1 MHMKIQ
7 IYSLVLTFVLLLI
20 PHTGTVN
27 TKLPITLEAANAQ
40 LKGNGPTISEHEN
53 GKIVENITFGSS
65 LEYTEI
71 EIEKAGTYK
80 FDIKYLT
87 GDTNR
92 PMSITVNN
100 YDPVI
105 VQFPQTTASWG
116 NPADANTATTY
127 LHFDTGKNNI
137 KITPLKN
144 YGPNLVRF
152 IISKSDKYIDENVY
166 PYDFTDDAT
175 ISSSDDNETL
185 ENLTDN
191 NYNTLYNV
199 PEKTSATITIDCK
212 QPVLLTGY
220 LLSAGKT
227 STEDVGK
234 WILEY

>member
-1 MHMKIQ
+1 MIKQ
-7 IYSLVLTFVLLLI
+7 NLSVTLLALCMS
-20 PHTGTVN
+20 
-27 TKLPITLEAANAQ
+27 A
-40 LKGNGPTISEHEN
+40 TIWGQADEN

-127 LHFDTGKNNI
+127 LHFDTGSLVFTVPVCGISNN
-137 KITPLKN
+137 T
-144 YGPNLVRF
+144 
-152 IISKSDKYIDENVY
+152 NV
-166 PYDFTDDAT
+166 
-175 ISSSDDNETL
+175 
-185 ENLTDN
+185 
-191 NYNTLYNV
+191 
-199 PEKTSATITIDCK
+199 KTR
-212 QPVLLTGY
+212 
-220 LLSAGKT
+220 
-227 STEDVGK
+227 E
-234 WILEY
+234 

>member
-92 PMSITVNN
+92 PMSITITTTLSSSNFHKQPLRGEIRLMPIPQQPTCTLI
-100 YDPVI
+100 PVK
-105 VQFPQTTASWG
+105 TT
-116 NPADANTATTY
+116 
-127 LHFDTGKNNI
+127 
-137 KITPLKN
+137 
-144 YGPNLVRF
+144 
-152 IISKSDKYIDENVY
+152 SKS
-166 PYDFTDDAT
+166 
-175 ISSSDDNETL
+175 L
-185 ENLTDN
+185 R
-191 NYNTLYNV
+191 
-199 PEKTSATITIDCK
+199 
-212 QPVLLTGY
+212 
-220 LLSAGKT
+220 
-227 STEDVGK
+227 
-234 WILEY
+234 

>member
-1 MHMKIQ
+1 
-7 IYSLVLTFVLLLI
+7 
-20 PHTGTVN
+20 
-27 TKLPITLEAANAQ
+27 
-40 LKGNGPTISEHEN
+40 
-53 GKIVENITFGSS
+53 
-65 LEYTEI
+65 
-71 EIEKAGTYK
+71 
-80 FDIKYLT
+80 
-87 GDTNR
+87 
-92 PMSITVNN
+92 MSITVNN

-191 NYNTLYNV
+191 NYNTL
-199 PEKTSATITIDCK
+199 
-212 QPVLLTGY
+212 
-220 LLSAGKT
+220 
-227 STEDVGK
+227 
-234 WILEY
+234 

>member
-40 LKGNGPTISEHEN
+40 LKGNGPIISEHEN

-144 YGPNLVRF
+144 YGPNLVQF

-175 ISSSDDNETL
+175 ISSSDDNKTL

-191 NYNTLYNV
+191 NYNTL
-199 PEKTSATITIDCK
+199 I
-212 QPVLLTGY
+212 
-220 LLSAGKT
+220 
-227 STEDVGK
+227 
-234 WILEY
+234 